1 MLEDW
6 VLPQTDLQLPQ
17 EDPDDPLVL
26 NGLRVM
32 DKQGIATD
40 NDVRRNGI
48 INRED
53 RKQNKPNTRLM
64 DISSKP
70 N

>member
-1 MLEDW
+1 MGYGDSH
-6 VLPQTDLQLPQ
+6 
-17 EDPDDPLVL
+17 
-26 NGLRVM
+26 VM

-40 NDVRRNGI
+40 NYVRRNGK

-70 N
+70 NQTKPNLN